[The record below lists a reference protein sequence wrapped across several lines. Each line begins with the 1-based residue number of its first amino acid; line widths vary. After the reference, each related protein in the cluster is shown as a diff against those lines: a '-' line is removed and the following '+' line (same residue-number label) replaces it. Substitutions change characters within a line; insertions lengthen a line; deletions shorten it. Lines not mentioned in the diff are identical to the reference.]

1 MTTASART
9 PEPEQTANCGDDK
22 PKRRR
27 FSDEYKL
34 RILDEADRCTKPGE
48 LGLLLRREG
57 LYSSHISVWRRWRRR
72 AHPEH
77 PQSQKPPTDSQI
89 KHENARLQRENVR
102 LQLKLEHAEKLL
114 ALQKKLA
121 DMMEA
126 IENTESNDANEGS
139 SA

>member
-1 MTTASART
+1 MTAQPSGPDHRSNNGA
-9 PEPEQTANCGDDK
+9 EK
-22 PKRRR
+22 PRRRR
-27 FSDEYKL
+27 FSDEYRL

-57 LYSSHISVWRRWRRR
+57 LYSSHLSVWRRWRRHT
-72 AHPEH
+72 HPEH
-77 PQSQKPPTDSQI
+77 PESQKPPTDSQL
-89 KHENARLQRENVR
+89 KHELARAQRENAR

-126 IENTESNDANEGS
+126 IEPTNENEGS

>member
-1 MTTASART
+1 MTAT
-9 PEPEQTANCGDDK
+9 PSDPDHNTNNEDAG

-27 FSDEYKL
+27 FSDAYKL
-34 RILDEADRCTKPGE
+34 RILEEADRCTEPGQ

-57 LYSSHISVWRRWRRR
+57 LYSSHLSVWRRWRRR
-72 AHPEH
+72 ARPEH
-77 PQSQKPPTDSQI
+77 PESRKPPTESQL
-89 KHENARLQRENVR
+89 KHELARIQRENTR

-126 IENTESNDANEGS
+126 TEPADTSEGS
-139 SA
+139 WA

>member
-1 MTTASART
+1 MDTTLIRQEQRVNGT
-9 PEPEQTANCGDDK
+9 PEK

-27 FSDEYKL
+27 FSAEYKL

-57 LYSSHISVWRRWRRR
+57 LYSSHLAAWRRWRRR

-77 PQSQKPPTDSQI
+77 PESQKPATESQL
-89 KHENARLQRENVR
+89 KHELARSQREVAR
-102 LQLKLEHAEKLL
+102 LQLKLEHAEKLA
-114 ALQKKLA
+114 ALQKKFTEML
-121 DMMEA
+121 EA
-126 IENTESNDANEGS
+126 QERDEIDGS